1 MNGGLVYYPSAD
13 LPQST
18 QILKIVAGSSYQQ
31 LIDMAVKP
39 ESEQGKAY
47 SAVKGLFNHSKRL
60 YSPTEPFLNAFWLGL
75 AEPAHVETIRRA
87 NMATFI
93 ISVLGSQ
100 DVTFYHLNEYF
111 LDAFVPDSHHIVK
124 AQAELFLELKTHAYI
139 AAIQNGER
147 SREEILEDLFPSDL
161 EHRLLN
167 RQNDARQLAASERD
181 LVSHAANR
189 KKALMDEPNTPHA
202 VRSLSEKYAWANFLR
217 DVMSYITKNFDAI
230 TGKAVSDPLDPPW
243 LLTNFTIDR
252 KALKLVAK
260 GANTIH
266 FDCPLEPPH

>member
-1 MNGGLVYYPSAD
+1 M
-13 LPQST
+13 
-18 QILKIVAGSSYQQ
+18 AGSSYQQ

-47 SAVKGLFNHSKRL
+47 AAVKGLFNHSKKL
-60 YSPTEPFLNAFWLGL
+60 YSATEPFLNAFWLGL

-111 LDAFVPDSHHIVK
+111 LDAFVPYSHHIVK
-124 AQAELFLELKTHAYI
+124 AQAELLLELKTHAYI

-167 RQNDARQLAASERD
+167 RRHDARQLAPSEREF
-181 LVSHAANR
+181 VARAANR
-189 KKALMDEPNTPHA
+189 KKALMDEPNTQDA
-202 VRSLSEKYAWANFLR
+202 LRSLPERYVWANFLR
-217 DVMSYITKNFDAI
+217 DVMSYISKNFDAI
-230 TGKAVSDPLDPPW
+230 TGKAVSVPLDLPW
-243 LLTNFTIDR
+243 LFTNLIIDR
-252 KALKLVAK
+252 KVLKAVAK
-260 GANTIH
+260 GANTTH
-266 FDCPLEPPH
+266 SYYQLKPPH

>member
-1 MNGGLVYYPSAD
+1 
-13 LPQST
+13 
-18 QILKIVAGSSYQQ
+18 
-31 LIDMAVKP
+31 MAVKP

-60 YSPTEPFLNAFWLGL
+60 YSATEPFLNAFWLGL

-111 LDAFVPDSHHIVK
+111 LDTFVPYSHSINK
-124 AQAELFLELKTHAYI
+124 AQAELLLDLKTHAYI

-147 SREEILEDLFPSDL
+147 SRGEILEDLFPSDL

-167 RQNDARQLAASERD
+167 RRPDAEQLAASERD
-181 LVSHAANR
+181 LVSRAANR
-189 KKALMDEPNTPHA
+189 KEALMEEPNTQDA
-202 VRSLSEKYAWANFLR
+202 VRSLPEKYEWANFLR
-217 DVMSYITKNFDAI
+217 DVMSYISKNFDAI
-230 TGKAVSDPLDPPW
+230 TGKAVSVPLHLPW
-243 LLTNFTIDR
+243 LFTNCMIDG
-252 KALKLVAK
+252 KALQAVAK
-260 GANTIH
+260 GANTTH
-266 FDCPLEPPH
+266 SYCQLQPPH